1 MSTAVLPTAAGTGPL
16 TGTGTLLRLALRRDR
31 LLIPLWLLGIGG
43 LLAAGPPGL
52 AALYSTAT
60 ERAQAAT
67 SMSGNSSLRAL
78 YGPVLGDSLGALV
91 VWRYGVVAAVLTAV
105 LSLLLVVRHTRDEE
119 ESGRQEMLSAA
130 VVGRRAPLTAALLT
144 AVTANLAV
152 ALVATAALAGEGLRG
167 ALAHGLALGATGLL
181 FAAVAATTAQL
192 TGNARL
198 ARGLAAAVLGAAFVA
213 RAGGDAARDDGSSP
227 LSWASPL
234 GWAQNIRPFAGERW
248 WVLALYAAA
257 TLALAGLAH
266 TLAARRDLGAG
277 LLPARPGAPE
287 GRLATPAA
295 LAWRLQRGT
304 LLGWTLAFAPAAV
317 LFGSLADGAAALLG
331 DDAST
336 REILHRLGGEQA
348 LTDAFLAAMTGVFGL
363 LAALYAVAAV
373 LRLHAE
379 ETGHRAEPLLGHPV
393 GRLRWAA
400 GHLLTALA
408 GPAALLATAACGL
421 ALGHGRGLPA
431 LLLACLVQLPAVWVL
446 AAAAFTLYAVRP
458 RAAPAGWAL
467 VTLCLLIG
475 WVGPVLDLPARAMDL
490 SPFTHVPKLPGPDP
504 HWPPVAVL
512 VAVAA
517 GLLVLGLARLRARD
531 LAT

>member
-192 TGNARL
+192 TGNA
-198 ARGLAAAVLGAAFVA
+198 
-213 RAGGDAARDDGSSP
+213 
-227 LSWASPL
+227 
-234 GWAQNIRPFAGERW
+234 
-248 WVLALYAAA
+248 
-257 TLALAGLAH
+257 
-266 TLAARRDLGAG
+266 
-277 LLPARPGAPE
+277 
-287 GRLATPAA
+287 
-295 LAWRLQRGT
+295 
-304 LLGWTLAFAPAAV
+304 
-317 LFGSLADGAAALLG
+317 
-331 DDAST
+331 
-336 REILHRLGGEQA
+336 
-348 LTDAFLAAMTGVFGL
+348 
-363 LAALYAVAAV
+363 
-373 LRLHAE
+373 
-379 ETGHRAEPLLGHPV
+379 
-393 GRLRWAA
+393 
-400 GHLLTALA
+400 
-408 GPAALLATAACGL
+408 
-421 ALGHGRGLPA
+421 
-431 LLLACLVQLPAVWVL
+431 
-446 AAAAFTLYAVRP
+446 
-458 RAAPAGWAL
+458 
-467 VTLCLLIG
+467 
-475 WVGPVLDLPARAMDL
+475 
-490 SPFTHVPKLPGPDP
+490 
-504 HWPPVAVL
+504 
-512 VAVAA
+512 
-517 GLLVLGLARLRARD
+517 
-531 LAT
+531 